1 MCPLPREARKL
12 LGVALLA
19 TQTIY
24 QALNWGERLKNG
36 GKLWLGGGSGMEQNV
51 FIRISHL
58 IELMVVVRFGLDT
71 RRGLCDN
78 WSVGL

>member
-12 LGVALLA
+12 LGVPLLA

-24 QALNWGERLKNG
+24 QALNWGERK
-36 GKLWLGGGSGMEQNV
+36 KWRQIMVEGGGGGG
-51 FIRISHL
+51 ISHL

-71 RRGLCDN
+71 RSGLCDN
-78 WSVGL
+78 WSVRL